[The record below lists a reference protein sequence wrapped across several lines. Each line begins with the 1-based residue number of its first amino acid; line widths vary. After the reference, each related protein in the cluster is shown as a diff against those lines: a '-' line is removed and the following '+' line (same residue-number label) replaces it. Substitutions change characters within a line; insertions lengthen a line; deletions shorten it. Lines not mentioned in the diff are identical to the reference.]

1 MRKQHFALI
10 VIKCQCESTEGGKK
24 GQEAQ
29 SKHRPFPSLTTLFGF
44 QDFSSSC
51 SPKYSTHQLFKS
63 RKPWSASTAPFLEA
77 LSMGE
82 VGGKEGLFPCDRAVN
97 GAAVCNITAWQTSS
111 CLTAFPFGFALH
123 FPALE
128 SQSKNFPGAG
138 VLLWMGMKGAML
150 QQNSYQ
156 PEGNYR
162 WLLGA
167 IATVVLETKA
177 GEGKWVIVRGG
188 DALRRPMGRSDSH
201 ERGFPVSCKTH
212 KLFMFC

>member
-1 MRKQHFALI
+1 
-10 VIKCQCESTEGGKK
+10 
-24 GQEAQ
+24 
-29 SKHRPFPSLTTLFGF
+29 
-44 QDFSSSC
+44 
-51 SPKYSTHQLFKS
+51 
-63 RKPWSASTAPFLEA
+63 
-77 LSMGE
+77 
-82 VGGKEGLFPCDRAVN
+82 
-97 GAAVCNITAWQTSS
+97 
-111 CLTAFPFGFALH
+111 
-123 FPALE
+123 
-128 SQSKNFPGAG
+128 
-138 VLLWMGMKGAML
+138 MGMKGAML

-188 DALRRPMGRSDSH
+188 DSLRRPMGLSDSH